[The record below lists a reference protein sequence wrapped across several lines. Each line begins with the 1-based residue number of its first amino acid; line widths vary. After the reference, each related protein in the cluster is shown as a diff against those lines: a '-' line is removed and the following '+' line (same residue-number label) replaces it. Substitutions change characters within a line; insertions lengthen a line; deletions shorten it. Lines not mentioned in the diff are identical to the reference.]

1 MSFAPAGRPGAV
13 RGRVPCQVHLFS
25 RPSGHRGFTSE
36 RKPALSRRSSRE
48 GVDLG
53 FCSARTF
60 GGRIDRLFGGPG
72 CRSNF
77 LTDEQAAFR
86 RVPHRSE
93 LERFFFPCNA
103 DRELMPSPS
112 TGGSPRPCTPC
123 AWPANRAT
131 AGRSKTQASLQ
142 EGRHTLAR
150 KIFRGRAIQ
159 LCQDC
164 HDAMENQVGAL
175 GMVLSALVARA
186 GRRSPR
192 PFVRHHVNVLG
203 RDSFQL
209 PGLPGVCARCA
220 RLGGR
225 GPAAGGPRSRG

>member
-1 MSFAPAGRPGAV
+1 MQCGPGAD
-13 RGRVPCQVHLFS
+13 
-25 RPSGHRGFTSE
+25 
-36 RKPALSRRSSRE
+36 AI
-48 GVDLG
+48 
-53 FCSARTF
+53 ARY
-60 GGRIDRLFGGPG
+60 GRIAKALHTLRLVGEPG
-72 CRSNF
+72 YCR
-77 LTDEQAAFR
+77 Q
-86 RVPHRSE
+86 V
-93 LERFFFPCNA
+93 
-103 DRELMPSPS
+103 
-112 TGGSPRPCTPC
+112 
-123 AWPANRAT
+123 
-131 AGRSKTQASLQ
+131 KTQASLQ

-186 GRRSPR
+186 GRRSPL